1 MCAQD
6 LGAPP
11 GRRRKL
17 KASQTPLAGAER
29 REQSFP
35 LAQIGRTP
43 RDTFF
48 AR

>member
-1 MCAQD
+1 M
-6 LGAPP
+6 
-11 GRRRKL
+11 R
-17 KASQTPLAGAER
+17 LAGAER
-29 REQSFP
+29 RARRFP

>member
-1 MCAQD
+1 MCAQE
-6 LGAPP
+6 LGAQL

-17 KASQTPLAGAER
+17 KASQMRLAGAER